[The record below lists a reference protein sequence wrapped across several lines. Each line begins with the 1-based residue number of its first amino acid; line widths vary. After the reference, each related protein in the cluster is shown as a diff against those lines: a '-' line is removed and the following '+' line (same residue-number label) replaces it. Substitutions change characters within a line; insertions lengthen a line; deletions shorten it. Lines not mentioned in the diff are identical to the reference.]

1 VVEFPLPDNLPEPE
15 DDGAADHLPGLAM
28 PAVVLRATDGS
39 SVDLSD
45 LGPGRTVVFAYPL
58 TGRPGVALPSGW
70 DAIPGARGCTPES
83 CGFRDRFEDLQ
94 DAGAMAVYGLST
106 QDTLYQQ
113 EVAERLA
120 LPYAMLSD
128 GGLAL
133 ADRLGLPTFTT
144 SGMTLYRR
152 LTLIVAGGT
161 IAHVFYPVYPPDGAA
176 DEVRGCASTRSD
188 LAHRSF
194 GAKRSVILWRQ
205 SFCLPSFGRLNDLF
219 LSRSRGPCAAD
230 RTARDARRDRRDP
243 WRDHVGAR
251 HDDRQRRAQRP
262 LL

>member
-1 VVEFPLPDNLPEPE
+1 MADFPLPDDLPAPE
-15 DDGAADHLPGLAM
+15 NDGAAEHLPGLAM

-58 TGRPGVALPSGW
+58 TGRPGVPLPPGW

-83 CGFRDRFEDLQ
+83 CGFRDRFEDLR
-94 DAGAMAVYGLST
+94 DAGAAAVYGLST

-113 EVAERLA
+113 ELAARLE

-128 GGLAL
+128 AGLVL

-161 IAHVFYPVYPPDGAA
+161 IEHVLYPVFPPDGAA
-176 DEVRGCASTRSD
+176 AEV
-188 LAHRSF
+188 LAWLREH
-194 GAKRSVILWRQ
+194 
-205 SFCLPSFGRLNDLF
+205 PM
-219 LSRSRGPCAAD
+219 
-230 RTARDARRDRRDP
+230 
-243 WRDHVGAR
+243 
-251 HDDRQRRAQRP
+251 
-262 LL
+262 